1 MKPFFK
7 YFGILAMIAL
17 FTISCDDDPSL
28 QKYYVE
34 SQESTD
40 FISLDIPASVIQLK
54 EGSTSADATQTLET
68 IKKVNFLG
76 FKLTDKNVTEF
87 TAEKLK
93 VKQILKNPKYQ
104 ELISMGGGNK
114 SLTVKFLGEDNAI
127 DEVIIFG
134 SDKEQGFAL
143 VRVLGSN
150 MDPAKM
156 MQLAQEIKVDGEDSS
171 LKQLE
176 SFMKNL
182 N

>member
-1 MKPFFK
+1 MKQFFK
-7 YFGILAMIAL
+7 YFGILAMIAI
-17 FTISCDDDPSL
+17 FTISCDDNPSL
-28 QKYYVE
+28 QKYYVD
-34 SQESTD
+34 SQESAD

-54 EGSTSADATQTLET
+54 DENTSADAIKTLES

-76 FKLTDKNVTEF
+76 FRLTDKNIVEF
-87 TAEKLK
+87 SAEKLK

-104 ELISMGGGNK
+104 ELISIGGSNQ
-114 SLTVKFLGEDNAI
+114 SLSVKFLGEDDAI

-156 MQLAQEIKVDGEDSS
+156 MQLAQEIKVDGQDSS

-176 SFMKNL
+176 SFIKNF

>member
-1 MKPFFK
+1 MKQFFK
-7 YFGILAMIAL
+7 YFGILVIIAI
-17 FTISCDDDPSL
+17 FTISCDNDPSL
-28 QKYYVE
+28 QKYYVD
-34 SQESTD
+34 SQESID
-40 FISLDIPASVIQLK
+40 FISLDIPASIIQLK
-54 EGSTSADATQTLET
+54 DENASADAIKTLES

-76 FKLTDKNVTEF
+76 FKLTDQNVAEF

-104 ELISMGGGNK
+104 ELISVGRNNQTL
-114 SLTVKFLGEDNAI
+114 SVKFLGEDDAI

-134 SDKEQGFAL
+134 SDKELGFAL

-156 MQLAQEIKVDGEDSS
+156 MQLAQEIKVDGQDSS

>member
-1 MKPFFK
+1 MKQFFK
-7 YFGILAMIAL
+7 YFGILSLIAI
-17 FTISCDDDPSL
+17 FTISCDENPSL
-28 QKYYVE
+28 QKYYVD

-40 FISLDIPASVIQLK
+40 FISLDIPASIIQLK
-54 EGSTSADATQTLET
+54 NEDASADAIKTLES

-76 FKLTDKNVTEF
+76 FKLTDKNVAEF

-104 ELISMGGGNK
+104 ELISMGGGNQ
-114 SLTVKFLGEDNAI
+114 SLNVKFLGEDDAI

-171 LKQLE
+171 FKQLE
-176 SFMKNL
+176 SFMKNF